1 MSKTR
6 RNIPFKDYSPRQGM
20 LLPPSLD
27 ELIPEDHPVRVVD
40 RILDDVDI
48 SFLISS
54 YRGGGT
60 SSYHPKMM
68 LKVIIYSYLRN
79 IYSSRKIEEALKE
92 SIHFMWLSGMSYPDH
107 NTINRF
113 RGERLENS
121 LKDIFSQVVLLLA
134 DEGHVSL
141 KKAYIDGTKIEAN
154 ASRYSFVWGRSIA
167 TSRERI
173 KKQLDE
179 LWQYVQQVYESE
191 LTEPDKPD
199 FTEISP
205 EKVEKAIDQI
215 NQALKDRAISEDV
228 KKN

>member
-1 MSKTR
+1 MSKAR
-6 RNIPFKDYSPRQGM
+6 KKIPFKDYSPRQGM

-27 ELIPEDHPVRVVD
+27 ELIPEEHPVRVVD
-40 RILDDVDI
+40 RIIDDVDI
-48 SFLISS
+48 SSLISS
-54 YRGGGT
+54 YKGGGT

-79 IYSSRKIEEALKE
+79 IYSSRKMEESLKE
-92 SIHFMWLSGMSYPDH
+92 SIHFMWLSGMNYPDH

-113 RGERLENS
+113 RGERLEGS
-121 LKDIFSQVVLLLA
+121 LKDIFSQVVLLLV
-134 DEGHVSL
+134 DEGYISL
-141 KKAYIDGTKIEAN
+141 KRAYIDGTKIEAN
-154 ASRYSFVWGRSIA
+154 ASRYSFIWGRSIA

-179 LWQYVQQVYESE
+179 LWQYVRQVYESE
-191 LTEPDKPD
+191 LTEPDMPD

-205 EKVEKAIDQI
+205 EKVEKAIEQI
-215 NQALKDRAISEDV
+215 NQALKDKEVSDEV